1 MADGLVDRF
10 RAAFKAL
17 LAEEL
22 PNIKYLSQHR
32 YAVTDCDYDAQ
43 TFGGQPSVSK
53 YGLPAVE
60 KVPIRSPYQVELK
73 PGTSVMLGFESGD
86 PAAPYLANLDQLV
99 LFGKAKI
106 RADGNIE
113 IGETAKQAAGRQGD
127 MVIMPSLGLTIMF
140 AVSPAGDTGL
150 PPPTAMMTNVP
161 YFVSL
166 STVAAPPPA
175 FPPTGSWAAVI
186 STGSALVKVA

>member
-1 MADGLVDRF
+1 MADPLIDRF

-17 LAEEL
+17 LDEFL
-22 PNIKYLSQHR
+22 PTQKFLAQHR
-32 YAVTDCDYDAQ
+32 YAVTACDYDAQ
-43 TFGGQPSVSK
+43 TFDGQPSVSK
-53 YGLPAVE
+53 YGLPAVT
-60 KVPIRSPYQVELK
+60 KVPIRAPVQVELK

-86 PAAPYLANLDQLV
+86 PSAPYLANLDQLI
-99 LFGKAKI
+99 LFGKAKL

-127 MVIMPSLGLTIMF
+127 MVIMPSLNLMISF
-140 AVSPAGDTGL
+140 AVNPAGDTGA
-150 PPPTAMMTNVP
+150 PPPSQMMTNVP

-166 STVAAPPPA
+166 STVTAPPPV
-175 FPPTGSWAAVI
+175 FPPTGSWPAVI